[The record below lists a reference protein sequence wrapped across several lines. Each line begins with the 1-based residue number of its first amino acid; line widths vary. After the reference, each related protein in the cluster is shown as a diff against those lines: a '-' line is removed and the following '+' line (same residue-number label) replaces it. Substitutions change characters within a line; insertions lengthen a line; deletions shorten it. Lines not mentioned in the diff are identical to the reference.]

1 MRCKIFFSVRNAV
14 QTAPK
19 VPCISDHPKNPVNKQ
34 ECFFDSKRS
43 QSHVEMI
50 VSFVLFV
57 GFVIFLLLMF
67 NPQKYNSLDYGSIDA
82 VQASLMKNLSVEYDY
97 TSVILTNATSLS
109 GKCFKT
115 EPIIGINGTI
125 AVKDINGVVTYSRN
139 ESNILIIKTIDLQ
152 RFYGVYSADF
162 FSELIPNQ
170 CSGLATIQIYKP
182 KNYSLGI
189 LTTKSAVLYEN
200 IEELNRSYYS
210 NYDGLKNNLGIK
222 NDFSFIIRR
231 NETDIL
237 FDTISKQPQNINV
250 LSREIPFLS
259 INKTGSTENLFMNLG
274 VW

>member
-1 MRCKIFFSVRNAV
+1 
-14 QTAPK
+14 
-19 VPCISDHPKNPVNKQ
+19 
-34 ECFFDSKRS
+34 
-43 QSHVEMI
+43 MI

-67 NPQKYNSLDYGSIDA
+67 NPQKYNSLNYSSIDA
-82 VQASLMKNLSVEYDY
+82 VQASLMKNLSVDYDY
-97 TSVILTNATSLS
+97 TSVILTNVSSLS

-162 FSELIPNQ
+162 FSELIPDQ

-222 NDFSFIIRR
+222 NDFSFRIRR

-259 INKTGSTENLFMNLG
+259 INKTGSTENLFINLG

>member
-1 MRCKIFFSVRNAV
+1 
-14 QTAPK
+14 
-19 VPCISDHPKNPVNKQ
+19 
-34 ECFFDSKRS
+34 
-43 QSHVEMI
+43 MI

-125 AVKDINGVVTYSRN
+125 AVKDINGIVTYSRN
-139 ESNILIIKTIDLQ
+139 ESNILIIKTTDLQ

-162 FSELIPNQ
+162 FSESIPDQ